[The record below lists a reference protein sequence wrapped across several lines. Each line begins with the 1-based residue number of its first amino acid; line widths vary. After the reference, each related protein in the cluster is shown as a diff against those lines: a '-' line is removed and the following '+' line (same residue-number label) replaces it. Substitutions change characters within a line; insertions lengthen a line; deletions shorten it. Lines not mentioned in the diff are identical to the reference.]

1 MRIHGVRS
9 VRACSFATAN
19 SEIHLVAEHI
29 RGNWSRFAFDG
40 GEHMHPHRQHLCKY
54 VLSLCINSTWRAFR
68 LHAKTGFVIY
78 GPFAMWRRT
87 ARMRACEFLTL
98 TRWPNKGLQT
108 MSNEPFGWY
117 RCCTEA
123 RMCSAGPFPIL
134 GGTGTLICIRRTVCQ
149 LRRRGSKRCV
159 DGQINCAIIFTE
171 MLYA

>member
-1 MRIHGVRS
+1 M
-9 VRACSFATAN
+9 ACGQSDPALAAAN

-40 GEHMHPHRQHLCKY
+40 ANTCTHHQHLGKY

-68 LHAKTGFVIY
+68 WHAKTGVVIS

-98 TRWPNKGLQT
+98 TRRPNKGLQT
-108 MSNEPFGWY
+108 MSNEPFGIGAAW
-117 RCCTEA
+117 RPVC
-123 RMCSAGPFPIL
+123 MCSAGPFPIL
-134 GGTGTLICIRRTVCQ
+134 GGTGTLICIRRIVCQ
-149 LRRRGSKRCV
+149 LGRRGSKRCV